1 MSTEATRPARSFPS
15 PWLAFGTVTAIW
27 GSTFLVIAV
36 GNDRV
41 PPVWGAA
48 LRLVLAS
55 ALLLAIL
62 KLRRQPLPRGT
73 ALRAAMIFGF
83 FQFGINFPLLYV
95 GEKDVPSGVA
105 AVIFAT
111 VPLSQAL
118 LTRAAG
124 LERLDA
130 AKLAGAVVA
139 LAGVALIFANQM
151 RSDVHPFSLLW
162 VLLATWAACVGTIAL
177 KRGGGQSPIASN
189 AVATAVGAVVCFAWS
204 FAAREPHRLPATVSE
219 WWPILYLAL
228 IGSIGGFVIFA
239 WLVHRWEVTRVSY
252 VSVLIPVLALALGAA
267 VRHERIG
274 LISLAGSLVVLLGLA
289 IALRSRPEGEI
300 REPRRASGAG

>member
-1 MSTEATRPARSFPS
+1 MSADAAPPARSFPS
-15 PWLAFGTVTAIW
+15 PWLAFAAITAIW

-41 PPVWGAA
+41 PPVWAA
-48 LRLVLAS
+48 AVRLTLAS

-62 KLRRQPLPRGT
+62 KLRRQPLPRGK
-73 ALRAAMIFGF
+73 ALRAALIFGF
-83 FQFGINFPLLYV
+83 FQFGINFPLLYL
-95 GEKDVPSGVA
+95 GEKEVPSGLA

-124 LERLDA
+124 LERLDL
-130 AKLAGAVVA
+130 AKLSGAVVA
-139 LAGVALIFANQM
+139 LIGVVLIFINQL
-151 RSDVHPFSLLW
+151 RSEVHLLPLLW
-162 VLLATWAACVGTIAL
+162 VLLATLAACFGTIAL

-204 FAAREPHRLPATVSE
+204 FLAREPHRLPVTAPE
-219 WWPILYLAL
+219 WMPILYLAVV
-228 IGSIGGFVIFA
+228 GSIGGFVIFA
-239 WLVHRWEVTRVSY
+239 WLVHRWPLTRVSY
-252 VSVLIPVLALALGAA
+252 VSVVIPILALALGAA

-274 LISLAGSLVVLLGLA
+274 LVSLAGSLVVLLGLA
-289 IALRSRPEGEI
+289 IGLRSR
-300 REPRRASGAG
+300 ASTS